1 MRAPGN
7 ILWTGSESNVWDVAS
22 TANFMNMDNLLSD
35 VFVTGDKVH
44 LDDTASKF
52 SVSLAGE
59 LEPDSV
65 IVGSDKAYTFTGSGC
80 FTGNATL
87 VKLFSGM
94 LTIRNDNSYTGG
106 NRISGG
112 VVSVSSL
119 ANANQAKGNL
129 GAVTTAANKFV
140 IENGGELRTTAA
152 VTNGSAIKFEGDDGG
167 VINNQQDFISDRAMS
182 GTTLTKKGTGWMK
195 LNVSNSALNKL
206 VIVAGTVQCINAAT
220 PAKTVEYQG
229 GTLNENTSTSYN
241 IFVPKGK
248 TGTWYMANRSTYS
261 NKVTGE
267 GTLIAYCTTE
277 KGTNY
282 YATRTPV
289 QCNFSEFE
297 GTLKPMSSQDGD
309 VKRFTLN
316 TSTGMPKGTMNIAT
330 DVEVQ
335 NSGKTF
341 RIGKVTGTGKLGG
354 SCTFSNGT
362 SVGANTWQ
370 VGNDE
375 DWATSVKVT
384 SNANFVKMGAGTIT
398 WNGVNDN
405 TGNTSVNEGE
415 LCIGTA
421 TMLGTGS
428 LTVGTNGTLSCKSK
442 TKTLTNSSTSV
453 KGTLA
458 VTATSCATAT
468 NAGCTTFNFSK
479 KLIVDGTIRVSV
491 AGNHTL
497 QVGDSIRIFTAA
509 SFSGTPKFEFEGDV
523 EWDTSR
529 ISEGLLFVKGV
540 NTAIDAVITETTP
553 KNIYDIRGRLVRRN
567 ATNIEGLPAGVY
579 VCEGRKFVVR

>member
-1 MRAPGN
+1 
-7 ILWTGSESNVWDVAS
+7 
-22 TANFMNMDNLLSD
+22 
-35 VFVTGDKVH
+35 
-44 LDDTASKF
+44 
-52 SVSLAGE
+52 
-59 LEPDSV
+59 
-65 IVGSDKAYTFTGSGC
+65 
-80 FTGNATL
+80 
-87 VKLFSGM
+87 
-94 LTIRNDNSYTGG
+94 
-106 NRISGG
+106 
-112 VVSVSSL
+112 
-119 ANANQAKGNL
+119 
-129 GAVTTAANKFV
+129 
-140 IENGGELRTTAA
+140 
-152 VTNGSAIKFEGDDGG
+152 
-167 VINNQQDFISDRAMS
+167 MS

-195 LNVSNSALNKL
+195 LNTSNGALNRL
-206 VIVAGTVQCINAAT
+206 VIVAGTVQCINANI

-289 QCNFSEFE
+289 QCNFSDFE
-297 GTLKPMSSQDGD
+297 GTLKPMSSVDGD

-316 TSTGMPKGTMNIAT
+316 TSTGMPKGTMNIGN

-384 SNANFVKMGAGTIT
+384 SNANFVKMGAGTVT

-421 TMLGTGS
+421 AVLGTGS

-453 KGTLA
+453 KGILA

-491 AGNHTL
+491 ASNYTL

-567 ATNIEGLPAGVY
+567 ATTVECLPAGVY
-579 VCEGRKFVVR
+579 VCEGRKFVVK